1 MFISNEIL
9 TSDRNKVSE
18 ESEVNSKST
27 CLLMSQWLKQ
37 MEQIIRKRKH

>member
-37 MEQIIRKRKH
+37 MEQIIRKSKH